1 MFTSFN
7 IFFPEM
13 STSYTSS
20 DLELTGFFFFFFAGE
35 RMRELEIEND
45 DDEEEEDGGSGGGGG
60 DGNVNDRT
68 KLNDQFTAVYYLQNE
83 VAVATHK
90 TYVLH
95 MNASV

>member
-1 MFTSFN
+1 
-7 IFFPEM
+7 
-13 STSYTSS
+13 
-20 DLELTGFFFFFFAGE
+20 
-35 RMRELEIEND
+35 MRELEIENAD
-45 DDEEEEDGGSGGGGG
+45 DDEEKEEEDDGGGGG

>member
-1 MFTSFN
+1 MYTSFD
-7 IFFPEM
+7 IFFPGM

-20 DLELTGFFFFFFAGE
+20 DLELTGFFSPPGE

-45 DDEEEEDGGSGGGGG
+45 DDGEEEEEEDGGGD

-68 KLNDQFTAVYYLQNE
+68 KLNDQFTAVYCLQSE
-83 VAVATHK
+83 VSVAAHK

>member
-1 MFTSFN
+1 MCTSFN

-20 DLELTGFFFFFFAGE
+20 DLELTALFWFSGE
-35 RMRELEIEND
+35 RMRELEIENND
-45 DDEEEEDGGSGGGGG
+45 DDEEEDGGSGGGDG
-60 DGNVNDRT
+60 DGNVSDRT
-68 KLNDQFTAVYYLQNE
+68 ELSDQFTAVYCLQNE
-83 VAVATHK
+83 VAVATRK